1 MTFVLSKYRRLR
13 PNWHFSYDGLVEMLF
28 FAENSRNKSLFRAR
42 KRDLKIT
49 WEIWLRRES
58 LHIESNVSI
67 LFLLRYRCDLDG
79 GFLTRHSFNVHTGSL
94 IQYCSS
100 STYFFY
106 HSHPSKPYNSVRT
119 VAEIFFKNPTADT
132 TSLWDT
138 DNSPSRLVD
147 YNKHNTQNCV
157 RRDNQCPIS

>member
-1 MTFVLSKYRRLR
+1 
-13 PNWHFSYDGLVEMLF
+13 MLF

-79 GFLTRHSFNVHTGSL
+79 GFLTRHSFNAHTEVFDSILHQLDLFLSPL
-94 IQYCSS
+94 INRTIVFVLLRKIISKIPLLTPLRYE
-100 STYFFY
+100 TRII
-106 HSHPSKPYNSVRT
+106 HP
-119 VAEIFFKNPTADT
+119 
-132 TSLWDT
+132 
-138 DNSPSRLVD
+138 VD
-147 YNKHNTQNCV
+147 YWIIINITHKTASGET
-157 RRDNQCPIS
+157 ISVQFPKQIYPEMQPSIISFN